1 MAVIKIAAFGGMI
14 PAVDDRLLPDTAS
27 ALSQNCYL
35 YTGQLVGIVAPKF
48 VRDMDG
54 PDVGKAYR
62 IPNNYY
68 DAEHIEDA
76 FWMEFQHIDTDI
88 IRSPVVG
95 DTHDRYYWASPIE
108 PPQVNSAARIKA
120 EPPLPSFNL
129 GVIQPTGTPTITS
142 MTGGV
147 GSNETRAYVI
157 TWNTAFDE
165 EGPPSSPVV
174 GTGKIDDTWTLSL
187 PVAGVGDIADY
198 NLANTRIYRT
208 VASGGATSY
217 FYVGEVPI
225 GTTTYADSAST
236 AVVSS
241 NEILSSMDWIPP
253 PPDLEGF
260 VSMPNGMLAGWKGS
274 ELWFSEP
281 FRPHA
286 WPAAYTNSVEY
297 PIIGLGVTNQT
308 LVICT
313 AGYPIVATGIHPDSI
328 SMSKLASFEPC
339 MSRGSI
345 LSVPEGVFYASP
357 NGLVL
362 VANGVAKLVTEGI
375 IQRDEWNLYNQV
387 STMRATRMGSAYYS
401 FGSSRPGF
409 TQISSDPAFDT
420 FQSAGILNAVQ
431 LDDFAGSVK
440 GILMDNV
447 NQRVAF
453 NTLHSGTV
461 TVNVFNDA
469 WSGETLIIRDN
480 KLYRIDLA
488 DLTSVRDTA
497 IWRSKIFQAPDKKNF
512 AAMRVYFEIPPW
524 APETF
529 DDKIPP
535 MTSATTGDVT
545 MTASSEYPGWPAWY
559 AGRDSSLY
567 LWSTDTGAAY
577 PHILTVDFGNFG
589 SFIAA
594 QYTFIGVSAS
604 DPAGPGYAPK
614 DWTFEGSTDGVAWV
628 VLDTQT
634 AAPPWIGSEIRT
646 FPLLQASQVPY
657 RYFRLVVTLNHGGLD
672 NFVTIGSLHIA
683 PASYGT
689 IRVYAD
695 DRLILTRELHKSSE
709 LMRLPSGFK
718 ADYWQI
724 EIETAIKIN
733 SVQMAT
739 SVKELLKG

>member
-35 YTGQLVGIVAPKF
+35 YTGQLVGIVAPKYI
-48 VRDMDG
+48 RDMSTT
-54 PDVGKAYR
+54 DVGKAYR
-62 IPNNYY
+62 LPNNYY

-76 FWMEFQHIDTDI
+76 VWMEFQHIDTDI
-88 IRSPVVG
+88 IRSPIVG
-95 DTHDRYYWASPIE
+95 DTHDRYYWASPIS
-108 PPQVNSAARIKA
+108 PPQVNSAERIRDD
-120 EPPLPSFNL
+120 PPLPSFNL

-142 MTGGV
+142 TTGGI
-147 GSNETRAYVI
+147 GSDETRAYVI
-157 TWNTAFDE
+157 TWNTSFDE
-165 EGPPSSPVV
+165 EGPPSTPVLD
-174 GTGKIDDTWTLSL
+174 TGKIDDTWTLSL

-217 FYVGEVPI
+217 FYVDEVPI
-225 GTTTYADSAST
+225 GTTTYADNKST
-236 AVVSS
+236 AEVSS
-241 NEILSSMDWIPP
+241 NEIMSSMDWTPP

-281 FRPHA
+281 YRPHA

-297 PIIGLGVTNQT
+297 PIVGLGVINQT
-308 LVICT
+308 LVVCT
-313 AGYPIVATGIHPDSI
+313 AGYPIVATGIHPDSV

-345 LSVPEGVFYASP
+345 LSVPEGVLYASP

-375 IQRDEWNLYNQV
+375 VQRDEWNFYNQV

-409 TQISSDPAFDT
+409 MQTEGADGAFQVGDT
-420 FQSAGILNAVQ
+420 PELVMPQQ
-431 LDDFAGSVK
+431 DDFAGSVK
-440 GILMDNV
+440 GILLDNA

-453 NTLHSGTV
+453 NTLQSDVV
-461 TVNVFNDA
+461 TTNVFNDA
-469 WSGETLIIRDN
+469 WSGETLIIREN

-488 DLTSVRDTA
+488 DRTSVRDTA

-512 AAMRVYFEIPPW
+512 AALRVYFEIPPW

-529 DDKIPP
+529 DDKIPI
-535 MTSATTGDVT
+535 MTGATTGDVT
-545 MTASSEYPGWPAWY
+545 ISASSEFPGWPAWH

-567 LWSTDTGAAY
+567 LWSTDTDAAY

-589 SFIAA
+589 SFVAA

-604 DPAGPGYAPK
+604 DPDGPGYAPK
-614 DWTFEGSTDGVAWV
+614 NWVFEGSIDGVAWV
-628 VLDTQT
+628 VLDTQVD
-634 AAPPWIGSEIRT
+634 APPWAGSEIRT
-646 FPLLQASQVPY
+646 FSLLQSGQTAY
-657 RYFRLVVTLNHGGLD
+657 RYYRLYITQNHGGLH
-672 NFVTIGSLHIA
+672 NYTTVGSLHIA

-695 DRLILTRELHKSSE
+695 DRLVLTRELHKSSE